1 MNNQQFIA
9 RQTVKYYWKALKQTT
24 RMSPTGFR
32 DGVDTKQ
39 ELFWDYEQTPRV
51 I

>member
-9 RQTVKYYWKALKQTT
+9 RQTVKYYWKALKHTT
-24 RMSPTGFR
+24 RLGSSSFR
-32 DGVDTKQ
+32 DGVDAK
-39 ELFWDYEQTPRV
+39 EEPSWDYEQTPRV